1 LCYNMQTE
9 DRKKAEFYKLAK
21 VWGLISFI
29 PVILA
34 AGPLAGYFLGDYL
47 EKKIGFAPYLSLLC
61 MALGFVTSVR
71 EIIKILKFI
80 DKTDKKPDR
89 PENTHD

>member
-1 LCYNMQTE
+1 MQTE
-9 DRKKAEFYKLAK
+9 DRKKAEFYRLAK

-29 PVILA
+29 PVVLA

-61 MALGFVTSVR
+61 MAFGFASSIR
-71 EIIKILKFI
+71 EIVKILKLI
-80 DKTDKKPDR
+80 HKTDVKPGRSER
-89 PENTHD
+89 PQ

>member
-1 LCYNMQTE
+1 MQTE
-9 DRKKAEFYKLAK
+9 NKKKAEFYKLAK

-34 AGPLAGYFLGDYL
+34 AGPLAGYFMGDYL
-47 EKKIGFAPYLSLLC
+47 EKKMGFAPYLSLLC

-71 EIIKILKFI
+71 EIIKILKLI
-80 DKTDKKPDR
+80 DKTDRKPDR
-89 PENTHD
+89 PESTYD

>member
-1 LCYNMQTE
+1 MQTE
-9 DRKKAEFYKLAK
+9 DGKKAEFYKLAK

-29 PVILA
+29 PVVLA

-61 MALGFVTSVR
+61 LALGFASSIM
-71 EIIKILKFI
+71 EIVKILKLI
-80 DKTDKKPDR
+80 HKTDAKAGRSEKSQ
-89 PENTHD
+89 